1 MHDNLTILAEFYP
14 DTLTLIAK
22 KYGFKI
28 GEFRYQVMQ
37 NGVFLSQSDI
47 ELIDTLVA
55 EHYAAKREIQ
65 GFAMK
70 LEPKELR
77 KFIADSEIEA
87 MSKIEILSLTDAELV
102 LMVDSVINQSVNVLV
117 NTANALNSLFVNQNK
132 QDFAMDNSVM
142 QKIIDLQTEI
152 TKRDDL
158 IAKLEVFIMTESKK
172 RKGLMDAFYQ
182 EFKDTDIFLKRQ
194 PKK

>member
-1 MHDNLTILAEFYP
+1 
-14 DTLTLIAK
+14 
-22 KYGFKI
+22 
-28 GEFRYQVMQ
+28 
-37 NGVFLSQSDI
+37 
-47 ELIDTLVA
+47 
-55 EHYAAKREIQ
+55 
-65 GFAMK
+65 MK

-87 MSKIEILSLTDAELV
+87 ISKIEILSLTDTELV
-102 LMVDSVINQSVNVLV
+102 LMVDSVINQSVNALV
-117 NTANALNSLFVNQNK
+117 NTANALNSLFGNRNK
-132 QDFAMDNSVM
+132 QGFAMDSSVM

-194 PKK
+194 SKK

>member
-1 MHDNLTILAEFYP
+1 
-14 DTLTLIAK
+14 
-22 KYGFKI
+22 
-28 GEFRYQVMQ
+28 
-37 NGVFLSQSDI
+37 
-47 ELIDTLVA
+47 
-55 EHYAAKREIQ
+55 
-65 GFAMK
+65 MK
-70 LEPKELR
+70 LEPKEVR

-102 LMVDSVINQSVNVLV
+102 LMVDSVINQSVNALV
-117 NTANALNSLFVNQNK
+117 NTANALNSLFGNQNK

>member
-1 MHDNLTILAEFYP
+1 
-14 DTLTLIAK
+14 
-22 KYGFKI
+22 
-28 GEFRYQVMQ
+28 
-37 NGVFLSQSDI
+37 
-47 ELIDTLVA
+47 
-55 EHYAAKREIQ
+55 
-65 GFAMK
+65 MK

-87 MSKIEILSLTDAELV
+87 KSNIEILSLTDTELV
-102 LMVDSVINQSVNVLV
+102 MMVDSVINQSVNALV
-117 NTANALNSLFVNQNK
+117 NTANALNSLFGNQNK
-132 QDFAMDNSVM
+132 YGFAMDNSVV